1 MRQES
6 YTSSIIP
13 VLCGYNNSIIVA
25 SASSVITDGITIENN
40 IRKGYITPFIDFLS
54 PIQ

>member
-6 YTSSIIP
+6 YTSAIIP
-13 VLCGYNNSIIVA
+13 VLCGYNSITVA